1 MRDTRVLGHL
11 IKELKKVG
19 VIRYDKDFLNYI
31 SISSEVVTAKQLSG
45 FIKRDGNIQ
54 NKLFLEK
61 IEIFFKFPEA
71 IWTSNEKRQI
81 SLIDTAV
88 KHKLHLHSL
97 PKVDALDISSIIPV
111 ELPCTE
117 EQSRLLETFS
127 KITTHIKLETMIDEF
142 LSMGLLN
149 KTVENQ
155 YFLVKLLKLA
165 YKKGLYAIILEF
177 IAPNLYK
184 KQYDNVEIQK
194 YLAHTYGSLKKYDEA
209 QQILSIL
216 IDHSTIEN
224 INLRTS
230 ALSNHKREMFENE
243 NNLIKEDKLYVLIQ
257 GYQELHAINGIY
269 SYYTGINLLYMVVLG
284 QTLFPAD
291 SRYTSID
298 TKEIYERSKPSLQED
313 NTHNDYYIKMSG
325 FEFQL
330 LLGREGVLEKIES
343 YLDDVKPH
351 VSLVE
356 RTLRQMQL
364 FIDKTKKS
372 HLPIAV
378 IFEKTIDTLASYCIL
393 SKKT

>member
-1 MRDTRVLGHL
+1 MRNTKVLEHL
-11 IKELKKVG
+11 IKELKNKG
-19 VIRYDKDFLNYI
+19 LIRYDKDFLHYVGIPN
-31 SISSEVVTAKQLSG
+31 ETVTAKQLSG
-45 FIKRDGNIQ
+45 FIKREGDIH
-54 NKLFLEK
+54 NKLFLKE
-61 IEIFFKFPEA
+61 IESFFDLPET

-81 SLIDTAV
+81 SLIGTAIN
-88 KHKLHLHSL
+88 HKLYLQSL
-97 PKVDALDISSIIPV
+97 PKEDALDISSIIPV

-117 EQSRLLETFS
+117 NQIKLLDIFS
-127 KITTHIKLETMIDEF
+127 KTTKAKELETMVDEF
-142 LSMGLLN
+142 LSKGLLD

-155 YFLVKLLKLA
+155 YFLVKLLELA

-194 YLAHTYGSLKKYDEA
+194 YLAHSYGSLKKYDEA

-230 ALSNHKREMFENE
+230 ALSNHKREIFENANKPIE
-243 NNLIKEDKLYVLIQ
+243 ADILYVLIQ

-284 QTLFPAD
+284 QILFPAD
-291 SRYTSID
+291 SRYDSID
-298 TKEIYERSKPSLQED
+298 TQEIYELSKPSLKED
-313 NTHNDYYIKMSG
+313 NTHNDYYVKMSG

-330 LLGREGVLEKIES
+330 LLDREGILEKIES
-343 YLDDVKPH
+343 FLDDDRPH

-356 RTLRQMQL
+356 RTLRQMKL
-364 FIDKTKKS
+364 FIEKTQKS
-372 HLPIAV
+372 HSPV
-378 IFEKTIDTLASYCIL
+378 VEIFEKAIDTLASYCKY
-393 SKKT
+393 SKET

>member
-1 MRDTRVLGHL
+1 MRDTRVLGHF
-11 IKELKKVG
+11 IKELKNKG
-19 VIRYDKDFLNYI
+19 FIRYDKDFLNYVDI
-31 SISSEVVTAKQLSG
+31 PHEIVTAKQLSG
-45 FIKRDGNIQ
+45 FIKREGDIH
-54 NKLFLEK
+54 NKLFLKK
-61 IEIFFKFPEA
+61 IELFFDLPET
-71 IWTSNEKRQI
+71 IWTSNEKRQLT
-81 SLIDTAV
+81 LIDTAI
-88 KHKLHLHSL
+88 KHKIYLQSL
-97 PKVDALDISSIIPV
+97 PKEDALDISSIIPI

-117 EQSRLLETFS
+117 NQSKLLETFA
-127 KITTHIKLETMIDEF
+127 KITTQIKLETMIDEF
-142 LSMGLLN
+142 LSTGLLN

-155 YFLVKLLKLA
+155 YFLVKLLELA
-165 YKKGLYAIILEF
+165 YKKGLYTIILEF

-269 SYYTGINLLYMVVLG
+269 SYYTGINLLYMVVIG
-284 QTLFPAD
+284 QILFPSD
-291 SRYTSID
+291 SRYDSID
-298 TKEIYERSKPSLQED
+298 TQKIYELSKSSLKED
-313 NTHNDYYIKMSG
+313 NTHNDYYVKMSE

-330 LLGREGVLEKIES
+330 LLDREGVLEKIES
-343 YLDDVKPH
+343 FLDDYRPH

-356 RTLRQMQL
+356 RTLRQMRL
-364 FIDKTKKS
+364 FIDKTQKS
-372 HLPIAV
+372 HSPV
-378 IFEKTIDTLASYCIL
+378 VDIFEKTIDTLASYCKY
-393 SKKT
+393 SKET

>member
-11 IKELKKVG
+11 IKELKNKG
-19 VIRYDKDFLNYI
+19 LIHYDKDFLDYVGI
-31 SISSEVVTAKQLSG
+31 PKKEVTAKQLSG
-45 FIKRDGNIQ
+45 FIKREGDIH
-54 NKLFLEK
+54 NKLFLK
-61 IEIFFKFPEA
+61 NIESFFELDETM
-71 IWTSNEKRQI
+71 WTSNNARQI
-81 SLIDTAV
+81 NMIDIAV
-88 KHKLHLHSL
+88 KHKLYLQSL
-97 PKVDALDISSIIPV
+97 PKEDALDISSIIPV
-111 ELPCTE
+111 ELPCTKN
-117 EQSRLLETFS
+117 QMRLLDTFS
-127 KITTHIKLETMIDEF
+127 KTTTQRESETMIDEF
-142 LSMGLLN
+142 LSEELLK

-155 YFLVKLLKLA
+155 YFLVKLLGLA

-184 KQYDNVEIQK
+184 KHSDNVEIQK

-224 INLRTS
+224 INLRTA

-243 NNLIKEDKLYVLIQ
+243 NNLIKADKLYVLIQ

-378 IFEKTIDTLASYCIL
+378 IFEKTIDTLASYCKF